1 MITRPF
7 LLLILCVTSIVFA
20 PFSYSHNQQTKTALD
35 VMSLFVQGASS
46 DEVFN
51 AAVSAQMRV
60 EPKYLAIAYYNAR
73 TGEVIEQDAIR
84 DMLGAFAYD
93 GARQLLQIAFSLNP
107 NFSDL
112 SQQQVEQILD
122 AAALASMH
130 QLPVDIDIEFYDI
143 RTGPTGRG
151 GGGISGQVPTQAAT
165 STNQAATQRSN
176 QADENAFDPQD
187 PHQRE
192 ALISQVLPDS
202 EEAMLDLMRN
212 LGVRATPKE
221 GLVAFF
227 IIVAAPSLSQL
238 EAAYE
243 AEKMTH
249 KQAFSLQHTET
260 IDRFIERHDSGLY
273 RLIEVAFFAGSDN
286 DILEA
291 VRTAVDGAF
300 YADGSY

>member
-7 LLLILCVTSIVFA
+7 TLIMLCLISMLSTPLI
-20 PFSYSHNQQTKTALD
+20 NGQ
-35 VMSLFVQGASS
+35 
-46 DEVFN
+46 E
-51 AAVSAQMRV
+51 
-60 EPKYLAIAYYNAR
+60 EPLPQLK
-73 TGEVIEQDAIR
+73 IEL
-84 DMLGAFAYD
+84 M
-93 GARQLLQIAFSLNP
+93 N
-107 NFSDL
+107 
-112 SQQQVEQILD
+112 
-122 AAALASMH
+122 
-130 QLPVDIDIEFYDI
+130 
-143 RTGPTGRG
+143 
-151 GGGISGQVPTQAAT
+151 
-165 STNQAATQRSN
+165 
-176 QADENAFDPQD
+176 FDPQD

-212 LGVRATPKE
+212 LGVRVTPKE